1 MFQLQIT
8 NYRGQS
14 MPIIFV
20 HGVSSRKYNNH
31 EKTWE
36 EIERNLRQYVAPSL
50 VNSNET
56 ESTWIKESFWGELS
70 APLKKGMRGSIPDDA
85 RVMRLIKQKRN
96 WIARKVEQYKHVP
109 NSGKDN
115 FLLELIPEA
124 RKKLI
129 DLPGYL
135 FGRIVDPLRKPLN
148 ENVTLFLGDIFFY
161 LARRG
166 TAENPGKITT
176 QLLEK
181 LIEAHK
187 IKVETG
193 EPLIVFSHS
202 MGGQLVYDMVSY
214 YLPKMSQVP
223 GHERLKDISID
234 FWCAAASQVGLFKEM
249 EVFKQDDDGSSATS
263 KQEFLELDLGVRAW
277 KGKIEPIVPID
288 FPSEHLNIWW
298 NLWDDSDYLSFT
310 VEPFVKEVFD
320 DLYDSGKSPTLSHT
334 SHFDDPD
341 FYKEFALLIQ
351 EAKNLNW
358 DRQKFLQEVLDATT

>member
-1 MFQLQIT
+1 
-8 NYRGQS
+8 

-31 EKTWE
+31 EETWE

-56 ESTWIKESFWGELS
+56 ELTWIEESFWGELS
-70 APLKKGMRGSIPDDA
+70 APLKKGMRVSIPDDA
-85 RVMRLIKQKRN
+85 RVMRLIKQKRS
-96 WIARKVEQYKHVP
+96 WIARKIEQFKHVP
-109 NSGKDN
+109 DSNRGYY
-115 FLLELIPEA
+115 LRELIPEA
-124 RKKLI
+124 GKKLI

-166 TAENPGKITT
+166 TAENPGEITK
-176 QLLEK
+176 QLLDK
-181 LIEAHK
+181 LKEAHK
-187 IKVETG
+187 KKLETG

-223 GHERLKDISID
+223 GQDELKDISID

-249 EVFKQDDDGSSATS
+249 KVFKQDDDGSSATS
-263 KQEFLELDLGVRAW
+263 HQKFLELDLGVGAW
-277 KGKIEPIVPID
+277 EDKIESTD
-288 FPSEHLNIWW
+288 FPSNHLKIWW

-320 DLYDSGKSPTLSHT
+320 DLYDSGKSPALSHT
-334 SHFDDPD
+334 NHFDDPD

-351 EAKNLNW
+351 EAKNVNW